1 MKIFI
6 SWSGE
11 KSKKIACLIRN
22 FLVGIFRDEVEIFLS
37 TRDIEHGEQWFN
49 KIINELSA
57 ANYGIFI
64 ITDENKTAPW
74 ILFEAGVLYRGVSK
88 NRLSLFLIDNRPEE
102 ICDPLNRFNMG
113 FINEEGLF
121 SLVKEIR
128 TINKGEM
135 SYEQG
140 QQLRLSFDFAWT
152 SFGREYNQLLI
163 DFIGFSINHQ
173 NIEKFINQNH
183 DMVGSVSLTAT
194 QKTSKIT
201 FKVQED
207 SQMHED
213 EFVMQA
219 YVYDEPQNW
228 LPFITG
234 DYKIRFDVEMDNV
247 EQVKFELKTFRYN
260 IHNTIT
266 RYIKSDE
273 KHCEVSLNIGSKDSP
288 RLRYVKELCFSAF
301 NPDMKKGKCEFSISN
316 FSIEK

>member
-11 KSKKIACLIRN
+11 KSKKIAGLIRN

-49 KIINELSA
+49 KIINELST
-57 ANYGIFI
+57 ANYGVFI

-74 ILFEAGVLYRGVSK
+74 MLFEAGVLYRGVSR
-88 NRLSLFLIDNRPEE
+88 NRLSLFLIDNSPKE

-113 FINEEGLF
+113 FISEEELF
-121 SLVKEIR
+121 LLVKEIR

-140 QQLRLSFDFAWT
+140 QQLRLSFDFAWAG
-152 SFGREYNQLLI
+152 FEKEYNQLLI
-163 DFIGFSINHQ
+163 DFIGLSINHQ
-173 NIEKFINQNH
+173 NIKKFVNQNH
-183 DMVGSVSLTAT
+183 DMVDSVSLTST
-194 QKTSKIT
+194 QETSKIT

-207 SQMHED
+207 SPPHKD
-213 EFVMQA
+213 DFVMQA
-219 YVYDEPQNW
+219 YIYDEPQNW

-234 DYKIRFDVEMDNV
+234 DYKIRFDVEMNNI
-247 EQVKFELKTFRYN
+247 EQVMFELKTFRYD

-266 RYIKSDE
+266 KYIKPDE
-273 KHCEVSLNIGSKDSP
+273 KHCEVSLDIGQEKSP
-288 RLRYVKELCFSAF
+288 KLRYVKELCFLTL
-301 NPDMKKGKCEFSISN
+301 NPDMKKGECEFSISN
-316 FSIEK
+316 LRIEK